1 MTSDESSIADN
12 DKFFIRAESPTD
24 GQRDRMLS
32 YVVANDAGTHDLTLF
47 FCHGGGGNKNQWRHQ
62 WRHFAAQGSRL
73 VAWDCLGHGCSA
85 QPRRPNAYDGTLM
98 VSDYLEVVRRLG
110 SRRNILVAHSYGCLL
125 TLAALLALREADE
138 MNRIAGVL
146 LLAPP
151 SPHRPLALGPMAYLP
166 AFVLEW
172 LRPRLTTAFRHLAW
186 HPDTDPDL
194 VAFEERATRGNS
206 MQMVKAVLS
215 GAIRIDPASLGAL
228 SLPIDIAVGAQ
239 DRLTPLSQAQDLA
252 ALLPGARLH
261 VVDQAAHQVM
271 LERPEAINAL
281 LETLLASATVTTD
294 GR

>member
-1 MTSDESSIADN
+1 MTSDDSSIPDN
-12 DKFFIRAESPTD
+12 DKLFIRTQSPAD

-32 YVVANDAGTHDLTLF
+32 YVLANDGGAHGLTLF
-47 FCHGGGGNKNQWRHQ
+47 FCHGGGGNKNQWRRQ
-62 WRHFAAQGSRL
+62 WSHFAAQGARL

-85 QPRRPNAYDGTLM
+85 QPRRPNAYDGALTIG
-98 VSDYLEVVRRLG
+98 DYLEVVRRFG

-125 TLAALLALREADE
+125 TLAVLLALREADE
-138 MNRIAGVL
+138 LNRIAGVL

-151 SPHRPLALGPMAYLP
+151 SPLRPLALGPMAYLP

-194 VAFEERATRGNS
+194 VAFEERATRGNA
-206 MQMVKAVLS
+206 MRTVKAVFS
-215 GAIRIDPASLGAL
+215 GAVRLDPASLGAL
-228 SLPIDIAVGAQ
+228 SLPIDIAVGAE
-239 DRLTPLSQAQDLA
+239 DRLTPPNQAQDLA

-281 LETLLASATVTTD
+281 LETLLASASVTAG